1 MKGKELEINMAPGF
15 VYFFNE
21 HWVLELGFSGI
32 ALTNSDPNADDDD
45 EVKSMQ
51 IGLNSLSPSTL
62 GIRYHF

>member
-15 VYFFNE
+15 AYFFNE
-21 HWVLELGFSGI
+21 HWVLELAFGGI

-45 EVKSMQ
+45 EIKSMQ